1 MISRK
6 TEPYERFIGWIDT
19 MNSIYEDTKRR
30 YLREGREE
38 GLEIGDKK
46 RIEDLANA
54 VSSVM
59 QKAGLSLEEAFEVT
73 SIPESDRP
81 LIIDRLS
88 SS

>member
-1 MISRK
+1 
-6 TEPYERFIGWIDT
+6 

-38 GLEIGDKK
+38 GLKIGEKRGLEIGDKK
-46 RIEDLANA
+46 RIEDLANV

>member
-1 MISRK
+1 
-6 TEPYERFIGWIDT
+6 

-30 YLREGREE
+30 YLREGMEE
-38 GLEIGDKK
+38 GLEIGEKRGLEIGDKK
-46 RIEDLANA
+46 RIEDLANV

-59 QKAGLSLEEAFEVT
+59 QKAGLCLEEAFEVT